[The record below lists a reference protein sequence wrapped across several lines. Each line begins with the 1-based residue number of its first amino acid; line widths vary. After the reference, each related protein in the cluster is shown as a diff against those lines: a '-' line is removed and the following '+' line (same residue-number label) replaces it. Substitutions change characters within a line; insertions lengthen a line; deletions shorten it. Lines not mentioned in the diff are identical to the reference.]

1 MAAQA
6 GKDVLIKVDDTGGS
20 TFVTVGGIRSASIS
34 LNATMVDVTSA
45 DSTGRWREGLAAS
58 GLKTA
63 TISGT
68 GVFVD
73 SAGEEDIRELFF
85 QEAALGA
92 FEFTIPD
99 FGTVTGPFKVTSLEY
114 AGDHD
119 GEATFSMTF
128 ESAGE
133 LTWAAAA

>member
-20 TFVTVGGIRSASIS
+20 TFAAVGGIRSSSIS
-34 LNATMVDVTSA
+34 LNASMIDTTSA
-45 DSTGRWREGLAAS
+45 DATGRWRTALAQS
-58 GLKTA
+58 GLKSA
-63 TISGT
+63 TISGS

-73 SAGEEDIRELFF
+73 SNAEEDVRGLFF
-85 QEAALGA
+85 QEAVLGA
-92 FEFTIPD
+92 FEFTIPS
-99 FGTVTGPFKVTSLEY
+99 FGKITGPFKVTQLDY

-119 GEATFSMTF
+119 GEATYSMTF

-133 LTWAAAA
+133 LTWTAAA